1 MLPLMCVFN
10 IVYIYISC
18 KHKVIFRDS
27 SMETPQSLI
36 KHGFVQPLIF
46 RAALLDA
53 LLRPLL
59 SHLNDGDLYLN
70 EQ

>member
-1 MLPLMCVFN
+1 
-10 IVYIYISC
+10 
-18 KHKVIFRDS
+18 
-27 SMETPQSLI
+27 METPQSLI